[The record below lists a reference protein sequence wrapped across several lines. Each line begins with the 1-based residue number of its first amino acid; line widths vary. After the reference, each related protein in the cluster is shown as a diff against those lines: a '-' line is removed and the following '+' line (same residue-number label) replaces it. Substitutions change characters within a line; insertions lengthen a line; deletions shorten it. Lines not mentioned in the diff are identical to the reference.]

1 MADWASEK
9 KQKYFTRLEELK
21 SVGKPLHFGF
31 LVFHLVCVNFLYVGV
46 DPVSTY
52 TYFLIRKHKYQGP
65 GLAST
70 LN

>member
-1 MADWASEK
+1 MLQIFMCKTDPLRAWMADWASEK

-46 DPVSTY
+46 DPV
-52 TYFLIRKHKYQGP
+52 
-65 GLAST
+65 
-70 LN
+70 